1 MGVQIRGEEIL
12 LPVSAVSAFPRP
24 HWLQGRV
31 FGSQYEPTY
40 RSHNLRVAYEDA
52 SKLVA
57 REQERAGLH
66 ILCDGVQYYEVVA
79 RHSGKCLDKVWT
91 WNVVQYNCHAGDNQL
106 WTRPAFA

>member
-1 MGVQIRGEEIL
+1 MEIRGEEVL

-52 SKLVA
+52 CKLTA
-57 REQERAGLH
+57 REQEAAGLH
-66 ILCDGVQYYEVVA
+66 ILLRRRPVLRVGGPRLPA
-79 RHSGKCLDKVWT
+79 RTDLPLHP
-91 WNVVQYNCHAGDNQL
+91 GDARRHQP
-106 WTRPAFA
+106 TTARPATA

>member
-1 MGVQIRGEEIL
+1 VTRIARREEEVVAVEIRGEEVL

-52 SKLVA
+52 
-57 REQERAGLH
+57 
-66 ILCDGVQYYEVVA
+66 
-79 RHSGKCLDKVWT
+79 
-91 WNVVQYNCHAGDNQL
+91 
-106 WTRPAFA
+106 